1 MKRIIKKTVVGCYLL
16 LGVTLF
22 AQAAGNV
29 INPTIALSDSTGQR
43 SATVAANSGVSLQQ
57 VTTLIQDGILN
68 TAYEPS
74 WSLLVG
80 DPNQT
85 TLPRKITFRNRAV
98 SRYELVWVPPPPGYN
113 SSYGYY
119 SYEWNT
125 RPAVVL
131 ASFRIEANGTVKS
144 IPLPAP
150 YTSYDVPSLGQ
161 YCSVSATPVGPAIG
175 SKAMVGDA
183 NSAHGAGWKICSFS
197 PIISTKGALIG
208 WSMGWFR
215 DYGTYVSASWSIPN
229 GATGVPFAGPVVKD
243 ADACNWTIGGSA
255 GRSCWVA
262 PDIFPEV
269 IFEQ

>member
-1 MKRIIKKTVVGCYLL
+1 MKRIIKKTVVGCFLL
-16 LGVTLF
+16 LGVALF

-29 INPTIALSDSTGQR
+29 INPTIALSDSSGQR
-43 SATVAANSGVSLQQ
+43 NATVAASSGVSLQQ
-57 VTTLIQDGILN
+57 VTTLIQDGIMN

-74 WSLLVG
+74 WSMLVG

-85 TLPRKITFRNRAV
+85 TLPRKITFRHPAV
-98 SRYELVWVPPPPGYN
+98 SRSELVWNNVWQEYQN
-113 SSYGYY
+113 VVTNY
-119 SYEWNT
+119 
-125 RPAVVL
+125 PAVVL

-144 IPLPAP
+144 IPVPAP
-150 YTSYDVPSLGQ
+150 YTAYDVPILGK

-183 NSAHGAGWKICSFS
+183 NSAHGPGWKICTFS
-197 PIISTKGALIG
+197 PIISTGGALIG

-229 GATGVPFAGPVVKD
+229 GATGVPFAGPVVKN
-243 ADACNWTIGGSA
+243 ADGCNWTIGGSA

-262 PDIFPEV
+262 PDLFPEV